1 MIKKAEFTLQ
11 AVPPSLN
18 VMLRTHWVKRRKE
31 QEKWDLLV
39 KVEWLNHRKFV
50 FLNPVGILYIITFR
64 DVRTR
69 DLDNYI
75 GGTKYITDA
84 LKRTFITQD
93 SAEWLRRISI
103 EFRTGRPQTHIKIAE
118 IKSAG
123 PSHGGWGRGSGEA
136 QFVSDF
142 GLKKRCQGQ

>member
-18 VMLRTHWVKRRKE
+18 VMLRMHWVKRRKE

-39 KVEWLNHRKFV
+39 KVEWLNRRKFV
-50 FLNPVGILYIITFR
+50 FQKPVEILYTITFK

-93 SAEWLRRISI
+93 SAEWLRRISV
-103 EFRTGRPQTHIKIAE
+103 EFKTGKPKTQVSITE
-118 IKSAG
+118 IQNK
-123 PSHGGWGRGSGEA
+123 EA
-136 QFVSDF
+136 QDAE
-142 GLKKRCQGQ
+142 

>member
-1 MIKKAEFTLQ
+1 MIKQVEFTLQ

-18 VMLRTHWVKRRKE
+18 VMLRTYWIKRRKE

-39 KVEWLNHRKFV
+39 KVEWLNRRKFV
-50 FLNPVGILYIITFR
+50 FLKPVEILYIITFKKPR
-64 DVRTR
+64 LR

-93 SAEWLRRISI
+93 DADWLRRISV
-103 EFRTGRPQTHIKIAE
+103 EFRIGKPQTRVRITE
-118 IKSAG
+118 IKNK
-123 PSHGGWGRGSGEA
+123 EA
-136 QFVSDF
+136 QDVE
-142 GLKKRCQGQ
+142 

>member
-1 MIKKAEFTLQ
+1 MIKQVEFTLQ

-39 KVEWLNHRKFV
+39 KVEWLNRRKFV
-50 FLNPVGILYIITFR
+50 FQKPVEILYIITFK

-84 LKRTFITQD
+84 LKRTFIPQD
-93 SAEWLRRISI
+93 SAEWLRRVSV
-103 EFRTGRPQTHIKIAE
+103 EFRTGKPQTRVSITEAKNE
-118 IKSAG
+118 
-123 PSHGGWGRGSGEA
+123 EA
-136 QFVSDF
+136 QDAE
-142 GLKKRCQGQ
+142 

>member
-39 KVEWLNHRKFV
+39 KVEWLNRRKFV
-50 FLNPVGILYIITFR
+50 FQKPVEILYTITFK

-93 SAEWLRRISI
+93 SAEWLRRISV
-103 EFRTGRPQTHIKIAE
+103 EFKTGKPKTQVSITE
-118 IKSAG
+118 IQNK
-123 PSHGGWGRGSGEA
+123 EA
-136 QFVSDF
+136 QDVE
-142 GLKKRCQGQ
+142 

>member
-18 VMLRTHWVKRRKE
+18 VMLRMHWVKRRKE

-39 KVEWLNHRKFV
+39 KVEWLNCRKFV
-50 FLNPVGILYIITFR
+50 FQKPVEILYTITFK
-64 DVRTR
+64 DIRTR

-93 SAEWLRRISI
+93 SVEWLRRISV
-103 EFRTGRPQTHIKIAE
+103 EFKTGKPKTQVSITE
-118 IKSAG
+118 IQNK
-123 PSHGGWGRGSGEA
+123 EA
-136 QFVSDF
+136 QDAE
-142 GLKKRCQGQ
+142 